1 MIRYLPFI
9 LLVLVAWTPAPDP
22 PGTPP
27 VSVMMTKAEALE
39 IVAELSALPQV
50 TYLDTSVTPP
60 AVPPAVSMLV
70 KLQQH
75 LEYLLYTPNA
85 TSVTLY

>member
-1 MIRYLPFI
+1 MTRYLPFI
-9 LLVLVAWTPAPDP
+9 LLALVAWTPVPDP
-22 PGTPP
+22 SGTPP

-39 IVAELSALPQV
+39 IIAELSALPQV

-60 AVPPAVSMLV
+60 VVPPAVSMLV

>member
-9 LLVLVAWTPAPDP
+9 MLSLVAWTPVPDP

-27 VSVMMTKAEALE
+27 VSVTMTKAEALE
-39 IVAELSALPQV
+39 IIAELAALPQV

-60 AVPPAVSMLV
+60 VVPPAVSMLV

-75 LEYLLYTPNA
+75 LEYLLYAPGETA
-85 TSVTLY
+85 VTLY